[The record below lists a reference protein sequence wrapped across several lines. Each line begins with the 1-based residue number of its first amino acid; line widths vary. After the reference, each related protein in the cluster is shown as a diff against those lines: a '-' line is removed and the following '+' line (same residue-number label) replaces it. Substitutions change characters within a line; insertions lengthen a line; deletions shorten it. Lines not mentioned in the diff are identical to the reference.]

1 MNETI
6 RSKETLTTIINL
18 DDMTYDDYKSLT
30 SWIADN
36 LYNIKAMNE
45 FVSREGKKSLSI
57 RYIRYNRK
65 KLEKEIDYNT
75 ITSKRFTVNDNDMS
89 KENYGKIYYDNWTS
103 ENSHRIID
111 IKLIDKQGDVSDIS
125 VFYYKYKGEN

>member
-1 MNETI
+1 MIDVVT
-6 RSKETLTTIINL
+6 KEGRTL
-18 DDMTYDDYKSLT
+18 
-30 SWIADN
+30 W
-36 LYNIKAMNE
+36 
-45 FVSREGKKSLSI
+45 
-57 RYIRYNRK
+57 K

-111 IKLIDKQGDVSDIS
+111 IKLIDKRGDISDIL